1 MHSPAVR
8 NMDNAIAKMEA
19 ELKKLKDERE
29 AMVQMPANQ
38 RLAIQLHSSTCSGD
52 HTEHCG
58 WFWEIKDG
66 VHDWTRDVHKR
77 RLYCANIIISK
88 MKQLGIEEDL
98 VPALAEIVL
107 ANRY

>member
-8 NMDNAIAKMEA
+8 NMDSAIEKMEA

-38 RLAIQLHSSTCSGD
+38 RLAIQLHSSTCSSD

-66 VHDWTRDVHKR
+66 VHDWSRYSHKR
-77 RLYCANIIISK
+77 RLHSANIIIGK

-98 VPALAEIVL
+98 VPALTEIVL